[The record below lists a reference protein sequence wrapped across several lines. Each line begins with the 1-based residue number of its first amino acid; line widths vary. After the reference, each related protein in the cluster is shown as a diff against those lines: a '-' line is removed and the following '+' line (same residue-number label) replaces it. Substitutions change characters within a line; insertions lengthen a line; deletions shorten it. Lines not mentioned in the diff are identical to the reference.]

1 MDNIKSYKLKN
12 KLIVYPKHDILYNY
26 YIRYNGGIPPKSI
39 PNLVYSIFEFYN
51 TKTSNGGYS
60 EDIAKYVHSRYIKYN
75 KHLGIRNIT
84 NSKLQFTIIS
94 WENYEDYEPVRGMGT
109 YTAVYEIYDIN
120 NNIND
125 NEDKIYILRIYDRQ
139 YSINMYNSPKVKN
152 EYTLFSQYMSKI
164 YYYGEIQQE
173 YKTIF
178 YYPKKLETYDYTITK
193 KYNTPLFNDAGSI
206 VNLTNLQKFKFLL
219 NNLDMLNTL
228 QEQKYIHLDYK
239 ITNVAWE
246 DSNTMNVI
254 LIDYDHDTLFK
265 TDGDD
270 DLFELITDPDNNYE
284 NYRIKYSSTLVP
296 NYIMSNYTSK
306 IPPYKLDKYSMAG
319 FENLYKNLN
328 IKFISEII
336 DNIDPPIKVNN
347 YITIRQII
355 PDTLTLHLEM
365 NSSDYEL
372 IPNYAQL
379 LNFFLNLGISGFI
392 KDVKKE
398 DLL

>member
-26 YIRYNGGIPPKSI
+26 YLKYNGGLPPKSI

-51 TKTSNGGYS
+51 TKTSKGGLS
-60 EDIAKYVHSRYIKYN
+60 KDIAKYIHSRYIKYN

-94 WENYEDYEPVRGMGT
+94 SENYEDYEPVMGMGT
-109 YTAVYEIYDIN
+109 FTAVYKINDIN

-125 NEDKIYILRIYDRQ
+125 NKDNIYILRIYDRQ

-173 YKTIF
+173 YNTI
-178 YYPKKLETYDYTITK
+178 YHHREKLETYDYTITK
-193 KYNTPLFNDAGSI
+193 KYNTPLFNDVKSI
-206 VNLTNLQKFKFLL
+206 MNLTNLQKFKFLL

-246 DSNTMNVI
+246 DPNTMNVI
-254 LIDYDHDTLFK
+254 LIDYDHNTLFK
-265 TDGDD
+265 IDGDD
-270 DLFELITDPDNNYE
+270 DLFVLNTDNGEY
-284 NYRIKYSSTLVP
+284 YTVKYPTTFIP
-296 NYIMSNYTSK
+296 NYIKLNQDTK
-306 IPPYKLDKYSMAG
+306 IPPSKLDKYSIGG
-319 FENLYKNLN
+319 FENLYKTLK
-328 IKFISEII
+328 IEFISTLIE
-336 DNIDPPIKVNN
+336 DIDPPIKINDHVKVSRIVPNTLLIYLGIFN
-347 YITIRQII
+347 PRYEVI
-355 PDTLTLHLEM
+355 PT
-365 NSSDYEL
+365 
-372 IPNYAQL
+372 YAEL
-379 LNFFLNLGISGFI
+379 LNFFLNLGISGLI

>member
-12 KLIVYPKHDILYNY
+12 KLIMYPKHDILYNY
-26 YIRYNGGIPPKSI
+26 YLKYKGGLPTKPI
-39 PNLVYSIFEFYN
+39 PNLEYSIFEFYN
-51 TKTSNGGYS
+51 TETSKKGGLS
-60 EDIAKYVHSRYIKYN
+60 EDIAKYIHNQYIKYN
-75 KHLGIRNIT
+75 KKLGIRNIT
-84 NSKLQFTIIS
+84 NSNLQFTIIS
-94 WENYEDYEPVRGMGT
+94 NENYENYEPVMGMGT
-109 YTAVYEIYDIN
+109 FTAVYNINDIN

-125 NEDKIYILRIYDRQ
+125 NKNNTYILRIYDRQ

-173 YKTIF
+173 NSN
-178 YYPKKLETYDYTITK
+178 TYDYTITK
-193 KYNTPLFNDAGSI
+193 KYNTPEFNELGSI
-206 VNLTNLQKFKFLL
+206 MNLTNLQKFKFLL

-265 TDGDD
+265 TDGNDNLFVFNTDD
-270 DLFELITDPDNNYE
+270 NGEY
-284 NYRIKYSSTLVP
+284 YSIKYAHTYVP
-296 NYIMSNYTSK
+296 NYIATSNDVSV
-306 IPPYKLDKYSMAG
+306 IPPSRLDKYSIGG
-319 FENLYKNLN
+319 FQNLYQYLN
-328 IKFISEII
+328 IEFVSTLIE
-336 DNIDPPIKVNN
+336 NIDPPIYVNT
-347 YITIRQII
+347 YVRIKQIN
-355 PDTLTLHLEM
+355 PDTLLSDLEI
-365 NSSDYEL
+365 NSSDYEI
-372 IPNYAQL
+372 IPTYAEL
-379 LNFFLNLGISGFI
+379 LNFFLNLGISGLI